1 MGKWAELYCDAGIR
15 TVLQLMVLITAEDT
29 TDFQLELSFAG
40 LTEHSQTEVT
50 ETVKIKLSLR
60 SVKSLTKP
68 SWKYK
73 IYFTL

>member
-1 MGKWAELYCDAGIR
+1 M
-15 TVLQLMVLITAEDT
+15 LQLMVLITAEDT

-68 SWKYK
+68 S
-73 IYFTL
+73 